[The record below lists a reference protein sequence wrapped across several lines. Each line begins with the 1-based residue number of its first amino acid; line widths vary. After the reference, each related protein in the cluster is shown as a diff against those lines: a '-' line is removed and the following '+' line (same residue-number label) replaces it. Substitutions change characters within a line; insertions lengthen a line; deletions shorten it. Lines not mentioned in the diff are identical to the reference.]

1 MSLVLFGTV
10 SQCCYATSFLD
21 GIIYIALCALV
32 GRRPSARAALR
43 CTLYTHL
50 RFSWD
55 IWNLKKNLSWY
66 SIRFC
71 ALSDGLENWHLHFV
85 HEREVNFLSF
95 GSEIKPQNCE
105 SLRKK
110 TLHTYSWAWA
120 WHDKSSNDPHS
131 SDIPYQHTL
140 LLVPLNRAWHWVP
153 PLIAMHS
160 LRRATQP
167 RPHNG
172 KKWAQLAFDMRCRSL
187 GKLGG
192 QRGKTT
198 TKGFWCESSS
208 KWYCELLL
216 CYPII
221 GYVKE

>member
-10 SQCCYATSFLD
+10 SQCCYATSILD

-153 PLIAMHS
+153 PLLPCTAS
-160 LRRATQP
+160 VELRSHARTTARNGLSWRLTWDVGRWGSWVDKEGKQP
-167 RPHNG
+167 P
-172 KKWAQLAFDMRCRSL
+172 
-187 GKLGG
+187 
-192 QRGKTT
+192 
-198 TKGFWCESSS
+198 KGFDVNLHQSDIVNC
-208 KWYCELLL
+208 
-216 CYPII
+216 CYAILS
-221 GYVKE
+221 

>member
-1 MSLVLFGTV
+1 MDWRTGT
-10 SQCCYATSFLD
+10 CISFMKERWIFCLLD
-21 GIIYIALCALV
+21 QRSNPKTV
-32 GRRPSARAALR
+32 
-43 CTLYTHL
+43 
-50 RFSWD
+50 
-55 IWNLKKNLSWY
+55 
-66 SIRFC
+66 
-71 ALSDGLENWHLHFV
+71 
-85 HEREVNFLSF
+85 
-95 GSEIKPQNCE
+95 KPWE
-105 SLRKK
+105 K

-120 WHDKSSNDPHS
+120 WHDNLSSDDPHS

-198 TKGFWCESSS
+198 TKGFWCKSSS